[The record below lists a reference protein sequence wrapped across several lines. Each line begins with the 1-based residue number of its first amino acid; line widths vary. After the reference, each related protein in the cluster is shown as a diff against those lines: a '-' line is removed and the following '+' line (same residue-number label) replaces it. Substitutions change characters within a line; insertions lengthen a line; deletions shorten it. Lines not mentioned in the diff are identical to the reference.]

1 MRYMCLMKSSES
13 NGETPPAV
21 YEAMAEYDRW
31 GRATGI
37 LIDSQGLLPSEAG
50 MIVSLVDGNI
60 KAVDGP
66 FTEAKEL
73 VGGYAVIEVRTR
85 EEALEL
91 GRRLMQLHKDNWP
104 KGLEDLVECWRGRPA
119 VFGHGLKPRFDPL
132 PAVRA
137 AAPSAGRATTRQPF
151 PRASRR
157 R

>member
-21 YEAMAEYDRW
+21 YEALAEYDRG

-37 LIDSQGLLPSEAG
+37 LIDSLGLLPSVAG

-73 VGGYAVIEVRTR
+73 VGGYAVIEVHTR

-104 KGLEDLVECWRGRPA
+104 GFEGSVEI
-119 VFGHGLKPRFDPL
+119 
-132 PAVRA
+132 
-137 AAPSAGRATTRQPF
+137 RQIAEF
-151 PRASRR
+151 
-157 R
+157 

>member
-1 MRYMCLMKSSES
+1 MRYMCLMKSTEA
-13 NGETPPAV
+13 NGETPAAL

-37 LIDSQGLLPSEAG
+37 LVDSQGLLPSAAG
-50 MIVSLVDGNI
+50 AIVSLVDGSI

-73 VGGYAVIEVRTR
+73 VGGYAVIEVHSR

-104 KGLEDLVECWRGRPA
+104 GFEGSVEI
-119 VFGHGLKPRFDPL
+119 
-132 PAVRA
+132 
-137 AAPSAGRATTRQPF
+137 RQI
-151 PRASRR
+151 AEN
-157 R
+157 

>member
-31 GRATGI
+31 GRATGV

-50 MIVSLVDGNI
+50 MIVSLADGTI

-104 KGLEDLVECWRGRPA
+104 GFEGSVEI
-119 VFGHGLKPRFDPL
+119 
-132 PAVRA
+132 
-137 AAPSAGRATTRQPF
+137 RQIAEF
-151 PRASRR
+151 
-157 R
+157 